1 MTFQFI
7 RGLWREGV
15 GAGGWGVDTES
26 REALGTLFV
35 PVDQSHMTVEETWS
49 TSGVTDPRAQFTD
62 P

>member
-1 MTFQFI
+1 M
-7 RGLWREGV
+7 EG
-15 GAGGWGVDTES
+15 GGGGWGVDTES
-26 REALGTLFV
+26 REALGILFV